1 MKIVFGILA
10 AIALAGPAFAL
21 TTYSLGAAGG
31 KDPGYG
37 TLGIPVVTFDSPMF
51 AGIKETDSGPA
62 GTVGVYA
69 GTIVDFSA
77 APWGDTTKYESIQPG
92 GSATFDFTDAKIKVG
107 TLSFYMGSIDTY
119 NMFSIKTNKGTTS
132 YSGAGFPYND
142 GGQFSANTNRR
153 VYVTFASGEIF
164 RSITFASSGIAF
176 EYDTLAVAPSSL
188 ADGGG
193 LGPSIPS
200 GADLIFGAAVPEP
213 QSWALMLAGL
223 AVVGA
228 AARRRGVATAR

>member
-1 MKIVFGILA
+1 M
-10 AIALAGPAFAL
+10 
-21 TTYSLGAAGG
+21 
-31 KDPGYG
+31 
-37 TLGIPVVTFDSPMF
+37 
-51 AGIKETDSGPA
+51 
-62 GTVGVYA
+62 
-69 GTIVDFSA
+69 
-77 APWGDTTKYESIQPG
+77 GDTTKYESIQPG
-92 GSATFDFTDAKIKVG
+92 GSATFDFKDAKIKVG

-119 NMFSIKTNKGTTS
+119 NTFIVTTNKGSTS
-132 YSGAGFPYND
+132 YSGTDLPYNNGD
-142 GGQFSANTNRR
+142 QFSANTNRR

-193 LGPSIPS
+193 LGPSIPA

-213 QSWALMLAGL
+213 ESWALMLAGL

-228 AARRRGVATAR
+228 AARRRGAATAR